1 MAKKSGI
8 DGMADLERAFKRLG
22 KVPQTTATKSA
33 RAGASIAH
41 KAAKVNAPVDEGNL
55 KQGIIMKRERRTKQG
70 KAVYDVM
77 MDPNKTELY
86 RRETKSGT
94 RRIGGKKPDANNRTK
109 GGYYYPASQ
118 EYGFLTV
125 DGRYVP
131 GYRFLRNSITEN
143 AAAIERKIVETAGKD
158 VDKAMRG

>member
-1 MAKKSGI
+1 MAKKPGI

-22 KVPQTTATKSA
+22 KVPQTAATKSA

-70 KAVYDVM
+70 KAVFDVM
-77 MDPNKTELY
+77 MDPAKNDVFVKISKE
-86 RRETKSGT
+86 
-94 RRIGGKKPDANNRTK
+94 GKRS
-109 GGYYYPASQ
+109 YYPASQ